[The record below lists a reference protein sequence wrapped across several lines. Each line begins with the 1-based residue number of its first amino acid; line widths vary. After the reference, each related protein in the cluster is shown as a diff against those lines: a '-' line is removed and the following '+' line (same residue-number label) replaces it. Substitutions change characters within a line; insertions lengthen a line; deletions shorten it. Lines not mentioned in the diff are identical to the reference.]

1 MLCQDCPKRDR
12 CCSPC
17 SALEEHLCS
26 FCSYQ
31 RERVY
36 LPEIIEQIYEEEGDY
51 FSELAWDVFLEG
63 IGLHQLLSRF
73 PYESQ
78 RIIYGHFWE
87 GKSFSEL
94 ARELGWT
101 RSQIYYRYCKVIQSL
116 RKSLLRKLKSIK
128 IPFSFVNIGY
138 NKLSGYGKGKEEKT
152 RAGTARGKGS

>member
-1 MLCQDCPKRDR
+1 MFCRDCPRR
-12 CCSPC
+12 RECVSICP
-17 SALEEHLCS
+17 ALEAYLS
-26 FCSYQ
+26 TFSSYQ

-51 FSELAWDVFLEG
+51 FSELAWDVFLDS

-94 ARELGWT
+94 ADELGWT
-101 RSQIYYRYCKVIQSL
+101 RSQIYYHYCKVIQSL

-128 IPFSFVNIGY
+128 IAKI
-138 NKLSGYGKGKEEKT
+138 
-152 RAGTARGKGS
+152 